1 MEYYKILN
9 ERMNHNGFQYQLGL
23 NVDTKEFKPEG
34 SCQEGGLYFTTKEHL
49 FRFFEFGIYIADISL
64 CSALLDESD
73 SLLYKDPR
81 GDKLKTNKFIIT
93 KITLI
98 KDHELGKL
106 FVKQKSNATSS
117 KIDVSKLIENKE
129 YLEAVKQ
136 NGLALEY
143 IENQTDEICMEAV
156 KQNCWALQFVK
167 NQTHKI
173 ILEASKRDWRCIKM
187 CMK

>member
-9 ERMNHNGFQYQLGL
+9 ERMNHNGFIYKLGL

-64 CSALLDESD
+64 CAD

-81 GDKLKTNKFIIT
+81 GDKFKANKFIIT

-117 KIDVSKLIENKE
+117 KIDVSNLISSKN
-129 YLEAVKQ
+129 YLDAVKQ
-136 NGLALEY
+136 NGLSLEH
-143 IENQTDEICMEAV
+143 IEEQTEEICMEAV